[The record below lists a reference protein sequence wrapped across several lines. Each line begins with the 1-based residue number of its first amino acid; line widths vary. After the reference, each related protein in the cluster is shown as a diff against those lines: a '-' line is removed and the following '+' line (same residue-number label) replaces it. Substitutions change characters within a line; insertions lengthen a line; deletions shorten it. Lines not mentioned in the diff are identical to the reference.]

1 MALLILLGLLIGGV
15 QCAAIAWFFV
25 ATRGPR
31 KTRRI
36 SVIAA
41 CYLALGI
48 LFLGPFQLLI
58 EGEDRMGIS
67 RTSAGDAAI
76 WSHIVA
82 LMVGVVLIL
91 RAEMRWRKE
100 IGILK

>member
-1 MALLILLGLLIGGV
+1 MALLILLGLLFGGL

-36 SVIAA
+36 SIIAA

-48 LFLGPFQLLI
+48 LSLGPLQLLT
-58 EGEDRMGIS
+58 EVEDRLGIS

-76 WSHIVA
+76 WSYLVA
-82 LMVGVVLIL
+82 IIVGVVLIL

-100 IGILK
+100 IGISK